1 MNCKYEEKNPINIMN
16 GNKTVAE
23 NIKRIFFSLEINTE
37 NSIVV
42 RKDLEGNGNFYSFRK
57 LQS

>member
-1 MNCKYEEKNPINIMN
+1 MNC
-16 GNKTVAE
+16 NKTVAE
-23 NIKRIFFSLEINTE
+23 NIERFFFLEINTE

-42 RKDLEGNGNFYSFRK
+42 RKDLEGNGNFYSSRK